1 MVVPLV
7 VAVVGPTA
15 AGKSDLSVA
24 LCKRLTGEVVN
35 ADAMQVYRGMDVGT
49 AKITPAE
56 QQGITHHLLDI
67 LDVTQTA
74 TVAEF
79 QQLARAAIDDC
90 LRRQVVPVLAGG
102 SALYVRAILDDFAFP
117 GTDPAVRER
126 LEAELA
132 EHGSGELHRRLA
144 AKDPAAAQQILPSN
158 GRRIVRALEVIEI
171 TGTPYVATLPE
182 HTYIYPGA
190 VQLGLD
196 VPRPVLDERID
207 RRVDRMFENGFVDE
221 VRELLGKGLKEGRT
235 ANRALGYSQVI
246 ALLAGEISEAEA
258 RERTAQATR
267 RFARRQD
274 SWFRKDPRIT
284 WLAYDAPDLLERALS
299 VVREATG
306 VQEKSGN
313 PSRAQGNRSAA
324 TDVVGVEEGLGAVDA
339 RG

>member
-7 VAVVGPTA
+7 IAVVGPTA

-24 LCKRLTGEVVN
+24 LCKELGGEIVN

-49 AKITPAE
+49 AKISPAE
-56 QQGITHHLLDI
+56 RQGVPHHLLDV

-90 LRRQVVPVLAGG
+90 LQRGVVPVLVGG
-102 SALYVRAILDDFAFP
+102 SALYVRAILDDFVFP

-126 LEAELA
+126 LEAEL
-132 EHGSGELHRRLA
+132 ERDGSGALHRRLA
-144 AKDPAAAQQILPSN
+144 EVDPAAAAQILPSN
-158 GRRIVRALEVIEI
+158 GRRIVRALEVVEI
-171 TGTPYVATLPE
+171 TGAPYVATLPE
-182 HTYIYPGA
+182 HRYVYPGA

-196 VPRPVLDERID
+196 VPRPELDERID
-207 RRVDRMFENGFVDE
+207 RRVARMFEQGFVDE
-221 VRELLGKGLKEGRT
+221 VRELLTRGLLEGRT
-235 ANRALGYSQVI
+235 ANRALGYPQVI
-246 ALLAGEISEAEA
+246 GLLDGEISEAEA

-274 SWFRKDPRIT
+274 SWFRKDPRIS
-284 WLAYDAPDLLERALS
+284 WLRYDDPWLIEHALQ
-299 VVREATG
+299 VLRRRTAEG
-306 VQEKSGN
+306 
-313 PSRAQGNRSAA
+313 GNRAAA
-324 TDVVGVEEGLGAVDA
+324 TDVVEVTGLGALDA

>member
-1 MVVPLV
+1 MVAPLV

-79 QQLARAAIDDC
+79 QQLARAEIDDC

-132 EHGSGELHRRLA
+132 ERGSGELHRQLA
-144 AKDPAAAQQILPSN
+144 AKDPAAAQQILASN

-207 RRVDRMFENGFVDE
+207 RRVDRMFDNGFVDE
-221 VRELLGKGLKEGRT
+221 VRDLLGNGLAEGRT

-284 WLAYDAPDLLERALS
+284 WLAYDDPDLLERALS

-306 VQEKSGN
+306 GQEKSGK
-313 PSRAQGNRSAA
+313 PSRAQGNRSGA

>member
-1 MVVPLV
+1 MARSLV

-24 LCKRLTGEVVN
+24 LCKELPGEVVN

-56 QQGITHHLLDI
+56 RAGVQHHLLDI

-90 LRRQVVPVLAGG
+90 LGRQVVPVLAGG

-126 LEAELA
+126 LEAEL
-132 EHGSGELHRRLA
+132 EEQGSGVLHRRLA
-144 AKDPAAAQQILPSN
+144 EVDPAAAEQILPSN

-171 TGTPYVATLPE
+171 TGGPYVATLPE
-182 HTYIYPGA
+182 HTYVYPGA

-196 VPRPVLDERID
+196 VPRPILDERID
-207 RRVDRMFENGFVDE
+207 RRVDRMFEQGFVDE
-221 VRELLGKGLKEGRT
+221 VKDLLGKGLLDGRT

-246 ALLAGEISEAEA
+246 ALLRGELSETEA

-284 WLAYDAPDLLERALS
+284 WLPWDAPDLVDRALE
-299 VVREATG
+299 VVR
-306 VQEKSGN
+306 GN
-313 PSRAQGNRSAA
+313 QPGAA
-324 TDVVGVEEGLGAVDA
+324 GVVGVEEGA
-339 RG
+339 RHV

>member
-1 MVVPLV
+1 MVESLV

-24 LCKRLTGEVVN
+24 LCKELPGEVVN

-56 QQGITHHLLDI
+56 RSGVPHHLLDI

-79 QQLARAAIDDC
+79 QQLARTAIDDC

-102 SALYVRAILDDFAFP
+102 SALYVRAILDDFEFP

-126 LEAELA
+126 LEAELE
-132 EHGSGELHRRLA
+132 EHGSGTLHQKLA
-144 AKDPAAAQQILPSN
+144 AVDPAAAAQILPSN

-171 TGTPYVATLPE
+171 TGGPYVATLPE

-190 VQLGLD
+190 IQLGLD
-196 VPRPVLDERID
+196 VPRPVLDERIE
-207 RRVDRMFENGFVDE
+207 RRVDRMFGNGFVDE
-221 VRELLGKGLKEGRT
+221 VKDLLDKGLLDGRT

-246 ALLAGEISEAEA
+246 ALLRGELSETEA

-284 WLAYDAPDLLERALS
+284 WLPWDAPDLVEQALQVIRGNHPS
-299 VVREATG
+299 PTG
-306 VQEKSGN
+306 
-313 PSRAQGNRSAA
+313 
-324 TDVVGVEEGLGAVDA
+324 VVGVEGLGAVDA

>member
-1 MVVPLV
+1 MVVPLLI
-7 VAVVGPTA
+7 AVVGPTA

-24 LCKRLTGEVVN
+24 LCKELGGEIVN

-56 QQGITHHLLDI
+56 RQGVPHHLLDV

-90 LRRQVVPVLAGG
+90 LQRGVVPILVGG
-102 SALYVRAILDDFAFP
+102 SALYIRAILDDFVFP
-117 GTDPAVRER
+117 GTDPVVRER
-126 LEAELA
+126 LEEEL
-132 EHGSGELHRRLA
+132 EREGSGALHRRLA
-144 AKDPAAAQQILPSN
+144 EVDPAAAVQILPSN
-158 GRRIVRALEVIEI
+158 GRRIVRALEVVEI
-171 TGTPYVATLPE
+171 TGAPYVATLPE
-182 HTYIYPGA
+182 HRYVYPGA

-196 VPRPVLDERID
+196 VPRPELDERID
-207 RRVDRMFENGFVDE
+207 RRVDRMFEQGLIDE
-221 VRELLGKGLKEGRT
+221 VRELLTKGLLEGRT

-246 ALLAGEISEAEA
+246 ALLAGELSEAEA

-274 SWFRKDPRIT
+274 SWFRKDPRIS
-284 WLAYDAPDLLERALS
+284 WLRYDDPRLIEQALQ
-299 VVREATG
+299 VLRRRTAEG
-306 VQEKSGN
+306 
-313 PSRAQGNRSAA
+313 GNRAAA
-324 TDVVGVEEGLGAVDA
+324 TDVVEVTGLVALDA